1 MIKGVVINMIKLLH
15 YGMLYLSTIL
25 LDKLIEYRNSYKR
38 SYDYVH
44 KPRYIKPGRDTNMI
58 NNDTST
64 SKVVLPSRVHTEN
77 RDIVKWDKKSAPY
90 CETP

>member
-1 MIKGVVINMIKLLH
+1 MIKRVVINMIKLLH

-44 KPRYIKPGRDTNMI
+44 KPRYIKPGRDINM
-58 NNDTST
+58 DTSR
-64 SKVVLPSRVHTEN
+64 P
-77 RDIVKWDKKSAPY
+77 KWDKKSAPY

>member
-15 YGMLYLSTIL
+15 YAMIYSSRVL
-25 LDKLIEYRNSYKR
+25 LDKLIEYHKSYKR

-44 KPRYIKPGRDTNMI
+44 KPRYIKP
-58 NNDTST
+58 S
-64 SKVVLPSRVHTEN
+64 
-77 RDIVKWDKKSAPY
+77 RDITMDTHKWDKKSAPY

>member
-1 MIKGVVINMIKLLH
+1 MIRRVVINMIILLH
-15 YGMLYLSTIL
+15 YAMIYSSRVL

-44 KPRYIKPGRDTNMI
+44 KPRYIKPSRDINMI

>member
-15 YGMLYLSTIL
+15 YGMIYLSTIL
-25 LDKLIEYRNSYKR
+25 LDKLLEWQKSYKR

-44 KPRYIKPGRDTNMI
+44 KPRYIKPA
-58 NNDTST
+58 
-64 SKVVLPSRVHTEN
+64 
-77 RDIVKWDKKSAPY
+77 RDINVGTSQSDTVRERSIPKWDKKSAPY

>member
-15 YGMLYLSTIL
+15 YGMLYLSPIL

-44 KPRYIKPGRDTNMI
+44 KPRYIRPSRDTNM
-58 NNDTST
+58 DT
-64 SKVVLPSRVHTEN
+64 H
-77 RDIVKWDKKSAPY
+77 KWDKKSAPY

>member
-1 MIKGVVINMIKLLH
+1 MIKLLH
-15 YGMLYLSTIL
+15 YAMIYSSRVL
-25 LDKLIEYRNSYKR
+25 LDKLIEYHKSYKR
-38 SYDYVH
+38 SYNYVH
-44 KPRYIKPGRDTNMI
+44 KPRYIRPSRDINMI

-64 SKVVLPSRVHTEN
+64 SKVVLPSRVHTDN

>member
-15 YGMLYLSTIL
+15 YAMVYSSRVL

-44 KPRYIKPGRDTNMI
+44 KPRYIR
-58 NNDTST
+58 
-64 SKVVLPSRVHTEN
+64 PSRDITVVHDTATFHDEN
-77 RDIVKWDKKSAPY
+77 DELYKRDSYGFPIQSKTK
-90 CETP
+90 

>member
-44 KPRYIKPGRDTNMI
+44 KPRYIR
-58 NNDTST
+58 
-64 SKVVLPSRVHTEN
+64 PSRDITVVHNSTIFHNKNDESN
-77 RDIVKWDKKSAPY
+77 KRDSYGFPIQSKTK
-90 CETP
+90 